1 MIGANRAEAKVRH
14 VWSDGAGTMRTAVLG
29 ATGSSIFLCA
39 ALVGTA
45 SGQLNQFEI
54 KEPKVEAGEVEVELL
69 GDYHLG
75 QPRRRF
81 IEESPGSF
89 VFDANE
95 FNRQRHTLGLGYGL
109 TKWLGLGLEIEA
121 EQERFEDP
129 ETVARANAFGE
140 LKVTEIQL
148 EGTIVLVPVGK
159 QGFGVAAL
167 FEHNI
172 AVDRREVDQLFLGTA
187 LQYVQGPWSA
197 TANLY
202 AVKNFGGRE
211 ELDGALVSDERWD
224 FQYAAQLKYRV
235 NETLALALEG
245 YGVVER
251 LGNSGTRS
259 EARVRF
265 GDFDR
270 HLLGPVFYYS
280 WNADDRVARNSGQR
294 LRARGVAGDGKAGV
308 DDEDGD
314 KQGPRYTLGAGVLFR
329 LNENTS
335 DAALKWALTVEF

>member
-1 MIGANRAEAKVRH
+1 
-14 VWSDGAGTMRTAVLG
+14 MRIPGLG
-29 ATGSSIFLCA
+29 AAGSFIFLSV

-45 SGQLNQFEI
+45 SAQLNQLEI
-54 KEPKVEAGEVEVELL
+54 KEPRVEAGEVEVELL
-69 GDYHLG
+69 GDYHFG

-89 VFDANE
+89 VLDANE
-95 FNRQRHTLGLGYGL
+95 FNRQRHTFGLGYGL

-121 EQERFEDP
+121 EQERLEDP
-129 ETVARANAFGE
+129 DTLARANAFGE

-148 EGTIVLVPVGK
+148 EGTIVLAPAGK
-159 QGFGVAAL
+159 QGLGVAAL

-172 AVDRREVDQLFLGTA
+172 AIDRREVDQLFLGTA

-211 ELDGALVSDERWD
+211 ELDGALISDERWD
-224 FQYAAQLKYRV
+224 FQYAAQIKYRV
-235 NETLALALEG
+235 NEALALALEG

-251 LGNSGTRS
+251 LGNSGTKS
-259 EARVRF
+259 EERERL

-270 HLLGPVFYYS
+270 HLLGPAFYYS
-280 WNADDRVARNSGQR
+280 WGAYDGRVARKAARGLR
-294 LRARGVAGDGKAGV
+294 LRGADADDKNDDDGEA
-308 DDEDGD
+308 DDKDG
-314 KQGPRYTLGAGVLFR
+314 PTYTLGAGVLFG

-335 DAALKWALTVEF
+335 DVVLKWALSVEF